1 MSYNRL
7 RPTVRGHKRVVSGSR
22 RSHGQGVATEFAS
35 GFCPLACGGRILKP
49 SSKMYFESRRL
60 RRKSFTLVEIM
71 IVVATIALLAAMA
84 LPGFLRARKRSLAVR
99 IRNDLRLI
107 DSAVEQY
114 AIESGKRSGAPVAV
128 PGLD

>member
-1 MSYNRL
+1 M
-7 RPTVRGHKRVVSGSR
+7 
-22 RSHGQGVATEFAS
+22 
-35 GFCPLACGGRILKP
+35 LKP

-60 RRKSFTLVEIM
+60 RRKALTLVEIVM
-71 IVVATIALLAAMA
+71 VVAAIALLAAMA

-114 AIESGKRSGAPVAV
+114 AIETGKKPGAPVAV
-128 PGLD
+128 PDWTNYLKRDTSRDATGEDLLAGAAPSPHLV